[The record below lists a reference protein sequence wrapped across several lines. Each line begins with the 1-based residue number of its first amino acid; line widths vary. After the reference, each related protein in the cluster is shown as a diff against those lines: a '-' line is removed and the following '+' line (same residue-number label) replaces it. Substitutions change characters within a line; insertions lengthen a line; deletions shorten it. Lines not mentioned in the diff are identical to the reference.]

1 MKSFSNLFFFPSLIR
16 QRAGQDS
23 DEAGAGR
30 EEVQGEIKGS
40 DRRKRRSNSGH

>member
-1 MKSFSNLFFFPSLIR
+1 MKSFSNLFFSFFVIR

-30 EEVQGEIKGS
+30 EEVQGEVEGS